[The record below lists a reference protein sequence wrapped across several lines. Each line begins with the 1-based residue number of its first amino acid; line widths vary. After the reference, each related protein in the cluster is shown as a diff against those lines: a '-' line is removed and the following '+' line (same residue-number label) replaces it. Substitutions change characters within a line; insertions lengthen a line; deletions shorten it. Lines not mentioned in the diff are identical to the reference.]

1 MELAIITI
9 YCISEDF
16 LKAINYHDDRQSI
29 MTTAEVMTTAFVAAV
44 TIQGIMNTVVYF
56 SKSMAIFLKCY
67 QKVSSTAVFIVS
79 RLMYG
84 TLFWH
89 CWPDSPFVQSFKNIF
104 DRQFSCTCMPQY
116 PH

>member
-89 CWPDSPFVQSFKNIF
+89 CWH
-104 DRQFSCTCMPQY
+104 RQPICPILQK
-116 PH
+116 HI

>member
-44 TIQGIMNTVVYF
+44 TIQGIMN
-56 SKSMAIFLKCY
+56 
-67 QKVSSTAVFIVS
+67 
-79 RLMYG
+79 
-84 TLFWH
+84 
-89 CWPDSPFVQSFKNIF
+89 QSCISQ
-104 DRQFSCTCMPQY
+104 RAWLYS
-116 PH
+116 